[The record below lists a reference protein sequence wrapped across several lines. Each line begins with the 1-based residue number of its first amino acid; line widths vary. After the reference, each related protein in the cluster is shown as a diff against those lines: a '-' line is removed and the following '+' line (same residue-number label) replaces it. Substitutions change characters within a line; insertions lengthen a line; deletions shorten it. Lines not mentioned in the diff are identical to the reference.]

1 MGELIDF
8 DYKRLL
14 SLAGILK
21 LVELL
26 LCFICLVVA
35 TAGIEFG
42 PLPWHYDNIDAN
54 WLIISTS
61 VFSFVIILIQIVLIL
76 CGEIGT
82 LQILI
87 YSVLLAILNLASSI
101 AALDTGTRSGE
112 KALGSFQLFSSVAFI
127 MEAVLTILEILKG
140 PQ

>member
-21 LVELL
+21 LVEL
-26 LCFICLVVA
+26 
-35 TAGIEFG
+35 
-42 PLPWHYDNIDAN
+42 
-54 WLIISTS
+54 
-61 VFSFVIILIQIVLIL
+61 
-76 CGEIGT
+76 
-82 LQILI
+82 ILI